1 MWLLSHHADIRI
13 LSSVLKAMKGPKY
26 HYTKVEMASHGLP
39 KSHSKSTTEP
49 QYEGGG
55 GGVTSSD
62 VAIEE
67 DPAYQSLNVAVV
79 EYQLQPYLPLTCR
92 NLIEQLLCLQ
102 YAF

>member
-26 HYTKVEMASHGLP
+26 HYTEVEMTSHGLL

-67 DPAYQSLNVAVV
+67 DLAYQSLGIAVLT
-79 EYQLQPYLPLTCR
+79 YQLQPYLPLTCR
-92 NLIEQLLCLQ
+92 NLIEQLLCQ